1 MTAMQYTEELFK
13 QPDVEKALAYINMIE
28 KTTNFKF
35 NNEIIVPGPYYVT
48 PLVLACR
55 AGLIHIVTAL
65 WTPPYRNT
73 IGALNAAL
81 KYGHLEIVKFIHKT
95 EFYDDESF
103 YSEGDEFTLPEWK
116 NTRSGYISHNGFDDR
131 YSLYY
136 HPIKRGYIHILK
148 YFIEAKISACYMG
161 CLRISPLAFAK
172 SIVPQNDEVIKLI
185 SDSLAIDSRYA

>member
-35 NNEIIVPGPYYVT
+35 NDEIIVPGPYYVT

-65 WTPPYRNT
+65 WTPWTPPYRNT

-81 KYGHLEIVKFIHKT
+81 KYGHLEIVKCILLTLQVIVSASVLLKLNYMRSHFVKKVTSLRYLNGKIQDLVIYHITVSMIVILCTIIQSKGAIFI
-95 EFYDDESF
+95 F
-103 YSEGDEFTLPEWK
+103 
-116 NTRSGYISHNGFDDR
+116 
-131 YSLYY
+131 
-136 HPIKRGYIHILK
+136 
-148 YFIEAKISACYMG
+148 
-161 CLRISPLAFAK
+161 
-172 SIVPQNDEVIKLI
+172 
-185 SDSLAIDSRYA
+185 